1 MRINS
6 SRRFKNAYQVYEHK
20 KLEETLYGG
29 NAKLSLLFCERNLL
43 RSIYT
48 LLISLGSILNF

>member
-20 KLEETLYGG
+20 NKPKKNLYDR
-29 NAKLSLLFCERNLL
+29 NAKHKP
-43 RSIYT
+43 
-48 LLISLGSILNF
+48 SILLT

>member
-29 NAKLSLLFCERNLL
+29 NAKLSLLFC
-43 RSIYT
+43 
-48 LLISLGSILNF
+48 